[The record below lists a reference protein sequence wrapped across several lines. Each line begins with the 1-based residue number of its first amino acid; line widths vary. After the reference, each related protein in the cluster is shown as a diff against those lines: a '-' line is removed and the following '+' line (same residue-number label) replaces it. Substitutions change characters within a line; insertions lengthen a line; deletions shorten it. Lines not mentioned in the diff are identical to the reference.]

1 MRHEYGIFGGM
12 YVPETLV
19 PSLFELE
26 RAFRKF
32 KKNREYK
39 KKFINYLKEYA
50 GRPTPLYHAK
60 NLSKKWDNEIY
71 LKREDLC
78 HTGAHKINN
87 TIGQVLLARFMNKR
101 RIIAETGAGQH
112 GFATSAVCAKE
123 GFECTI
129 YMGKIDAERQK
140 ENVLKMRLMG
150 AEVIEVDKGSRSL
163 KDAINEAIRDW
174 ITNFENSHYLLGSC
188 VGPNPYPK
196 IVKYFQSVI
205 GKEAKIQFL
214 EKCGS
219 LPDYVIACVGGGS
232 NSIGFFSA
240 FIENKEVNI
249 LGAEG
254 GGKDRNKTSASL
266 SFGRKGILHGALTY
280 ILQDKEG
287 QINETHSI
295 APGLDYPGVGPE
307 HSFLKEK
314 ERVKYFPIFD
324 NEAISA
330 FEECA
335 KEEGIIPALEP
346 SHALALA
353 KRISKK
359 VKGKKILICLSGRGE
374 KDLNI
379 YWRFKN
385 GE

>member
-1 MRHEYGIFGGM
+1 MRHEYGVFGGV

-19 PSLFELE
+19 PSLFKLE
-26 RAFRKF
+26 RTFKEF
-32 KKNREYK
+32 KKSKRYK
-39 KKFINYLKEYA
+39 EKFRNYLKEYA
-50 GRPTPLYHAK
+50 GRPTPLYYAK
-60 NLSKKWDNEIY
+60 NLSKKWGNEIY

-87 TIGQVLLARFMNKR
+87 AMGQILLARFMGKK

-123 GFECTI
+123 GIECTI

-140 ENVLKMRLMG
+140 ENVLKMKLLG
-150 AEVIEVDKGSRSL
+150 ADVIEVDKGSRTL

-188 VGPNPYPK
+188 VGPRPYPE

-205 GKEAKIQFL
+205 GKEARTQFL
-214 EKCGS
+214 KRCSS

-232 NSIGFFSA
+232 NSIGIFSA
-240 FIENKEVNI
+240 FLKDKEVNI

-254 GGKDRNKTSASL
+254 GGKDREETSATL
-266 SFGRKGILHGALTY
+266 SFGKRGVLHGALTY
-280 ILQDKEG
+280 ILQDEKG
-287 QINETHSI
+287 QIKETHSV

-307 HSFLKEK
+307 HSFLKERQ
-314 ERVKYFPIFD
+314 RVKYFPVFD

-335 KEEGIIPALEP
+335 EEEGIIPALEP

-359 VKGKKILICLSGRGE
+359 VNGKKILICLSGRGE
-374 KDLNI
+374 KDLEI
-379 YWRFKN
+379 YWRYKN
-385 GE
+385 GK